1 VSSGP
6 GIHFL
11 DIALGA
17 FHRRALLLYR
27 AELMEIISAI
37 SAEAKLAGYDPSDH
51 LSREL
56 LAEEAATK
64 QALLLMQRAQP
75 TGPGDFRDQSVNL
88 GLRGPL
94 AMAMAAAVAI
104 MREELE
110 SRLQAIE
117 AHPLRVEGA
126 ADPLRRR
133 LETLQLEYEYSWSRV
148 PTSPMLEQVRER
160 RLRKRGLTYPRRIVL
175 EVALQ
180 IGEGQEI
187 DFKERIPEQAHKL
200 AKEFAGF
207 GTSNPGTIF
216 VGVTNDGT
224 VVGVDGIDHLEGQDR
239 FRQRIEGL
247 TSTAVKPPL
256 VVRVGFETY
265 DGKWVARIEVPKG
278 SQPVYFANDTPY
290 VRHISSARPATPQ
303 EVTELVQRWSERVA
317 ANEEHLLQRLER
329 LDGKLALA
337 QVIGTSVP
345 ITWGT

>member
-6 GIHFL
+6 RIPFL
-11 DIALGA
+11 HMALGA

-27 AELMEIISAI
+27 AELTEIISAI
-37 SAEAKLAGYDPSDH
+37 SDEAKLAGYDPSDY
-51 LSREL
+51 LPGEL
-56 LAEEAATK
+56 TTEHSATK
-64 QALLLMQRAQP
+64 QALVVIQHAQP
-75 TGPGDFRDQSVNL
+75 TGPEDFREQTVNL
-88 GLRGPL
+88 GLNGPS
-94 AMAMAAAVAI
+94 AMAMAAAIAI

-126 ADPLRRR
+126 AVPLRRR
-133 LETLQLEYEYSWSRV
+133 LGILQLEFEHTWSKV
-148 PTSPMLEQVRER
+148 PPSPMLEQVRER
-160 RLRKRGLTYPRRIVL
+160 RLRKRGLIYPRRIAL
-175 EVALQ
+175 DVALQ

-216 VGVTNDGT
+216 VGIANDGT
-224 VVGVDGIDHLEGQDR
+224 VVGIDGIGDLEGKDR

-247 TSTAVKPPL
+247 TSATVKPPL
-256 VVRVGFETY
+256 VVRVDFEMY
-265 DGKWVARIEVPKG
+265 ESKLVARIEVPKG
-278 SQPVYFANDTPY
+278 SQAVYFANDIPY
-290 VRHISSARPATPQ
+290 IRHISSARPATPQ
-303 EVTELVQRWSERVA
+303 EVTELVQRWSERMA
-317 ANEEHLLQRLER
+317 TSEEHLLQRLER
-329 LDGKLALA
+329 LDGEFTMA

>member
-1 VSSGP
+1 MSYGP
-6 GIHFL
+6 RIPFVN
-11 DIALGA
+11 IALGS

-27 AELMEIISAI
+27 AELTEIISAI
-37 SAEAKLAGYDPSDH
+37 SDEAKLAGYDPSDYLPH
-51 LSREL
+51 EL
-56 LAEEAATK
+56 MTEHSATK
-64 QALLLMQRAQP
+64 QALVAIQRLQP
-75 TGPGDFRDQSVNL
+75 TDPEDFRELAINV
-88 GLRGPL
+88 GLNGPST
-94 AMAMAAAVAI
+94 MAMAAAVAI

-126 ADPLRRR
+126 ATPLRRR
-133 LETLQLEYEYSWSRV
+133 LETLQLEFEHSWSKM
-148 PTSPMLEQVRER
+148 PASLMLEQVRER
-160 RLRKRGLTYPRRIVL
+160 RLRKRGLIYPRRIAL
-175 EVALQ
+175 DVALQ

-207 GTSNPGTIF
+207 GTSNPGMIF

-224 VVGVDGIDHLEGQDR
+224 VVGVDGIGNLEGKDR

-247 TSTAVKPPL
+247 TSNTVKPPL
-256 VVRVGFETY
+256 VVRVDFELY
-265 DGKWVARIEVPKG
+265 DGKWVARIDVPKG
-278 SQPVYFANDTPY
+278 SQPVYFADNVPY

-317 ANEEHLLQRLER
+317 TSEEHLLQRLEK
-329 LDGKLALA
+329 LDGELTLA
-337 QVIGTSVP
+337 QIIGTSVP